1 MKPESEPHAHEWAVL
16 QNNIEQYERHAFRVK
31 IVAVAL
37 AAQLGWLGWP
47 LLAASLVVVLWLQEA
62 IFRTSQSRLG
72 DRILVLEQGGK
83 TAALTLHTDWQAHR
97 PGTAGLVKEYLAQ
110 SLRPTVAFPYP
121 VLVVILLA
129 VRLMPA

>member
-16 QNNIEQYERHAFRVK
+16 QNNIEQYERHALWVK
-31 IVAVAL
+31 IIAVAL

-47 LLAASLVVVLWLQEA
+47 LPGAALVAVLWLQEA

-72 DRILVLEQGGK
+72 DRILALERGGG
-83 TAALTLHTDWQAHR
+83 TAAHMLHTDWQTRR
-97 PGTAGLVKEYLAQ
+97 PGTAGLIKEYLAQ

-129 VRLMPA
+129 VRFSPA